1 MWYFLVFSHHEPSST
16 EKFRDSFEIKLLD
29 FVTTYTRHLLHKYM
43 KFNMKETL
51 KWCAEA
57 NTWNTDRNSYYN
69 GRFTLGAQCI
79 RYVFDTCTWI
89 LLSHVLPSV
98 NSEIAKQQLHGHR
111 NMPHLKTKH
120 NACATWYQKTYQI
133 YRPSRP
139 FNDNFLR
146 TLDNAIQWQLSMNI
160 RQCHS

>member
-1 MWYFLVFSHHEPSST
+1 M
-16 EKFRDSFEIKLLD
+16 
-29 FVTTYTRHLLHKYM
+29 
-43 KFNMKETL
+43 
-51 KWCAEA
+51 
-57 NTWNTDRNSYYN
+57 
-69 GRFTLGAQCI
+69 GAQCI

-98 NSEIAKQQLHGHR
+98 NSEIAKQQLHGHKY
-111 NMPHLKTKH
+111 MPRLKTKH
-120 NACATWYQKTYQI
+120 NACTTWYQKTYQV

-139 FNDNFLR
+139 FNDDFLR